1 MSKIPHP
8 HFLHDPKTWS
18 GNCLFWLKKQKKTRR
33 NNNHVQREMSK
44 EIEDKGNN
52 KKQHVERE
60 MSKEKRRMRDV
71 RRLVSS
77 CGDCVWVCGCV
88 CVCGAAVATKH
99 PLFCVLILNCQ
110 PTSLFLSLLNSV
122 QTGCGERSQ
131 DKHSRFLEHKIHSSR
146 ERLQSQKVVVVG
158 HRSS

>member
-52 KKQHVERE
+52 KKQHVERNE
-60 MSKEKRRMRDV
+60 KGKEEDERCQTFSK
-71 RRLVSS
+71 
-77 CGDCVWVCGCV
+77 
-88 CVCGAAVATKH
+88 
-99 PLFCVLILNCQ
+99 
-110 PTSLFLSLLNSV
+110 
-122 QTGCGERSQ
+122 
-131 DKHSRFLEHKIHSSR
+131 
-146 ERLQSQKVVVVG
+146 
-158 HRSS
+158 